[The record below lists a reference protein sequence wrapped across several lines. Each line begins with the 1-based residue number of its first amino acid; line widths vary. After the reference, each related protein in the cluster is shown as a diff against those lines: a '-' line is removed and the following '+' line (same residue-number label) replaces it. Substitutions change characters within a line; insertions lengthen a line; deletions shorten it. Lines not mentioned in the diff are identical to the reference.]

1 MSATL
6 GQLAV
11 KCIAKHDVEELA
23 IGFLRY
29 ETLRRLSPR
38 QFAELHKR
46 NLNGEPFDNMV
57 TEELLKWK
65 GQKL

>member
-6 GQLAV
+6 EQLVAE
-11 KCIAKHDVEELA
+11 CIADHHEKELA

-65 GQKL
+65 GKDL